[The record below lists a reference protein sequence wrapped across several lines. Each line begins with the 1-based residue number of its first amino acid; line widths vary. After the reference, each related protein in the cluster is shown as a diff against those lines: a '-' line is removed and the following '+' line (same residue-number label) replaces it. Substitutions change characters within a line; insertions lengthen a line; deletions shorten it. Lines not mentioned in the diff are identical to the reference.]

1 MCVYVCVCVC
11 VYVCMYTYMCVHVF
25 VYVCIYVC
33 VIDIYIK
40 CTWHTH
46 FLYTHFLYT
55 HCATQFAHK
64 VCVYVI
70 LYIKIN
76 IYIYNT

>member
-1 MCVYVCVCVC
+1 MCVCMCVCVC
-11 VYVCMYTYMCVHVF
+11 MYVY
-25 VYVCIYVC
+25 IYVC
-33 VIDIYIK
+33 ACVCLCVYICVCHRYIYIK
-40 CTWHTH
+40 CTWH
-46 FLYTHFLYT
+46 THFLYT